1 MASKQPALLPLLCA
15 TQATSKVIIIVKQ
28 SMLMNT
34 NIFWVLLRVHFNP
47 CQAARA
53 KMGLSWAQNI
63 IFISTNINNIV
74 LFYCR
79 LCTSTNLKWPC

>member
-1 MASKQPALLPLLCA
+1 MASKQPALLPLLYA

-28 SMLMNT
+28 SMLMDT

-53 KMGLSWAQNI
+53 KMGLS
-63 IFISTNINNIV
+63 
-74 LFYCR
+74 
-79 LCTSTNLKWPC
+79 